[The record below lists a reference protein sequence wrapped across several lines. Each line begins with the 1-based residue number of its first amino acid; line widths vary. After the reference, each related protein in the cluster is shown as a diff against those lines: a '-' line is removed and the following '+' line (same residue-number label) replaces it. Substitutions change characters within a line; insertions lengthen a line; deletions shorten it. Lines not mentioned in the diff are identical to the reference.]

1 MTREVA
7 ELLKRALAL
16 PVEERANLAN
26 TLIDSLDATVDEDV
40 EIAWQEEVR
49 RRIDDLRSGRVN
61 VIPWEEVREK
71 ARTLLDDR

>member
-1 MTREVA
+1 
-7 ELLKRALAL
+7 
-16 PVEERANLAN
+16 VEERANLAN